1 MGSGLDTRRS
11 PMHWHAVGSGIV
23 TKRHPMHWHV
33 CTNILKYRH
42 KMLCY
47 ECLYVRKN
55 YPENKKT
62 VKFSLGE
69 TCSDA
74 A

>member
-1 MGSGLDTRRS
+1 MNVYMS
-11 PMHWHAVGSGIV
+11 
-23 TKRHPMHWHV
+23 
-33 CTNILKYRH
+33 
-42 KMLCY
+42 
-47 ECLYVRKN
+47 EKN
-55 YPENKKT
+55 YPENKET